1 MIKKKTKHYRMSYR
15 KGYFFLI
22 ILCITSILY
31 SFGANSEYKK
41 SSLLS
46 DFDSTKIRLIK
57 SRQTFTFPVS
67 KNPSDFGYYVF
78 PGTGEI
84 FSVSSIRLINN
95 AIYLTD
101 ASNSNIKKIDLN
113 TGKLSVSKSLKRD
126 RTWLI
131 SLGYLNNQLYLI
143 TDRNIVYIM
152 DLDLNYKRS
161 ILLKNFVGRIFLS
174 FESPDSLVL
183 TNMDDCY
190 NDKEGY
196 LCPINYIIDK
206 YDHCVRDSTR
216 PENFDLLLDRSSGII
231 APEVI
236 IKKKLFLN
244 INDLLYEIPVSIEN
258 LNPYDCYNVDFSKG
272 RLTYYEM
279 NKNRIKIEVLDY

>member
-1 MIKKKTKHYRMSYR
+1 MQYKTSYR
-15 KGYFFLI
+15 KRSFFLI
-22 ILCITSILY
+22 VICIMNSLFSI
-31 SFGANSEYKK
+31 GANSEYKK

-46 DFDSTKIRLIK
+46 DFDSTKIKLIK
-57 SRQTFTFPVS
+57 NRQTFTFPVS

-84 FSVSSIRLINN
+84 FSVSSIRLIDN

-126 RTWLI
+126 RSWLI

-143 TDRNIVYIM
+143 TNWNIVYIM

-174 FESPDSLVL
+174 FESLDSLVL
-183 TNMDDCY
+183 TNKDDGG

-196 LCPINYIIDK
+196 DCPINYIIDK

-216 PENFDLLLDRSSGII
+216 PENFDLLIDRFSGIF
-231 APEVI
+231 APEVT

-244 INDLLYEIPVSIEN
+244 IHDILYEIPVSIEN
-258 LNPYDCYNVDFSKG
+258 VNSYDCYNVDFSKG